1 MRFVIGEIVVDVV
14 VDDDDFEVPLSQF
27 LPGLDLPALSD
38 HRGML
43 EPHFAD
49 LARDTLKCAVQAF
62 VLQVAGRTILV
73 DTCIGEHKDRPEIP
87 AWNQRSGSG
96 FLDRLRR
103 AGVDPASVD
112 TVFCTHLHID
122 HVGWNTQPTDGRWAP
137 TFPNARYLV
146 GRTELADWLARRDA
160 GTAPAMHVRGLQD
173 SVLPI
178 MEAGLVDLVDDGH
191 ELARG
196 LHLTLLPGHTMG
208 QMGLRI
214 DRQGGRAIFCGDA
227 VHSPAQ
233 ICQPGVSTS
242 SCLDPDRAAETRQ
255 ILFEE
260 AAATGRL
267 VVPAHFRGWRRAYV
281 RESGT
286 VFMPIFGDDPG

>member
-1 MRFVIGEIVVDVV
+1 MRFVIGESVVDVV
-14 VDDDDFEVPLSQF
+14 VDDDEFELPLSQF

-38 HRGML
+38 HCGLL
-43 EPHFAD
+43 EPDFVD
-49 LARDTLKCAVQAF
+49 LTRNTLNARFRHSSCGWP
-62 VLQVAGRTILV
+62 AGPSWSTPALASTRTDRRSRPGTRGLV
-73 DTCIGEHKDRPEIP
+73 PTFSTGYG
-87 AWNQRSGSG
+87 A
-96 FLDRLRR
+96 
-103 AGVDPASVD
+103 PASILLRSIPCSAPI
-112 TVFCTHLHID
+112 CTSTMSAGI
-122 HVGWNTQPTDGRWAP
+122 RSAP
-137 TFPNARYLV
+137 TAGGRRPFYLV

-178 MEAGLVDLVDDGH
+178 IEAGLVDLVDDGH

-214 DRQGGRAIFCGDA
+214 DRPDGRAIFCGDT

-233 ICQPGVSTS
+233 ICQPSVSTS

-260 AAATGRL
+260 AAATRRL
-267 VVPAHFRGWRRAYV
+267 LVPAHFRGLRRAYV
-281 RESGT
+281 REFGT
-286 VFMPIFGDDPG
+286 GFAPIFGDDPG